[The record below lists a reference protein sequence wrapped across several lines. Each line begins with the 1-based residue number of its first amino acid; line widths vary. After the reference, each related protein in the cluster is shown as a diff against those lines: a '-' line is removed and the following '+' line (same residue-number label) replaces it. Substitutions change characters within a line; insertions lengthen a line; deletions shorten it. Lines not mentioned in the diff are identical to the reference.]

1 MSNDFLEYYHRES
14 KKHAVTEEEQLAL
27 HKKQMEMESKR
38 HQLEDDDDFYN
49 EEVPVQESTRV
60 NVPTKKLPPKRPI
73 VPPAPR
79 QVPSRPAAVPATPAP
94 APVNRV
100 RTRASSQMD
109 EALAMIDKITD
120 KITGM
125 FFKYGFDGLEKI
137 SRHLNEDIEEIVNPQ
152 PTYREDYNESYNA
165 NEERILELEE
175 ENNKLRRLLER
186 QLERSKAEAAETPVA
201 RKPVKPVIEETT
213 IDESVDDVP
222 EELEEVDESYGMPET
237 DSEKLNEQFIS
248 MNQNM
253 DINALGASLTQQ
265 AAIQKRSESAGDTR
279 LAQVAARAEMLQQS
293 MNKKIDDK
301 IASVEQ
307 QQAESFQQSEELE
320 IIDVEEPTQPIEN
333 VKSTPAAESKKKVSK
348 KKKSK

>member
-1 MSNDFLEYYHRES
+1 
-14 KKHAVTEEEQLAL
+14 
-27 HKKQMEMESKR
+27 
-38 HQLEDDDDFYN
+38 
-49 EEVPVQESTRV
+49 
-60 NVPTKKLPPKRPI
+60 
-73 VPPAPR
+73 
-79 QVPSRPAAVPATPAP
+79 
-94 APVNRV
+94 
-100 RTRASSQMD
+100 
-109 EALAMIDKITD
+109 
-120 KITGM
+120 M

-186 QLERSKAEAAETPVA
+186 QLERSKEEAAEKPVA
-201 RKPVKPVIEETT
+201 RKSVKPVIEETT

-237 DSEKLNEQFIS
+237 DTEKLNEQFIS

>member
-1 MSNDFLEYYHRES
+1 MESDFLRYYHSEGMKR
-14 KKHAVTEEEQLAL
+14 AATEEEQLAL

-73 VPPAPR
+73 APPAPR
-79 QVPSRPAAVPATPAP
+79 QVPPRPATAPTPAP
-94 APVNRV
+94 TPVNRV
-100 RTRASSQMD
+100 RTRATSQMD

-186 QLERSKAEAAETPVA
+186 QLERSKEEAAEKPVA

-237 DSEKLNEQFIS
+237 DNEKLNEQFIS

-253 DINALGASLTQQ
+253 DINALGASLSQQ
-265 AAIQKRSESAGDTR
+265 AAIQKRSESAGDAR

-320 IIDVEEPTQPIEN
+320 IVDVEEPTQPIEN